1 MNQNFQNLIIVG
13 NSNRFATNHHE
24 DIQLVNILHS
34 EDFFFEISSPL
45 RISHKKKSSNGN
57 LKAKKKPNIKI
68 SKHKRSE
75 TEIKGH
81 MNFQNSLVFLHNF
94 IKIQLYNLY

>member
-45 RISHKKKSSNGN
+45 RIFLITLDIKF
-57 LKAKKKPNIKI
+57 LKNYI
-68 SKHKRSE
+68 
-75 TEIKGH
+75 
-81 MNFQNSLVFLHNF
+81 
-94 IKIQLYNLY
+94 